1 MLPARS
7 LGRFWC
13 NSGFSRYNAETQAK
27 MPVPE
32 GQLSFGQLSPKEV
45 FCLRVYLENGGRF

>member
-1 MLPARS
+1 
-7 LGRFWC
+7 
-13 NSGFSRYNAETQAK
+13 